1 MGELPRLS
9 DLGVRPRREQR
20 VGAICPDP
28 RDLSPLR
35 IDEALVRRMLVAFLR
50 DETAKVGLRRAVVG
64 LSGGVDSA
72 VALALAAE
80 AFGPERV
87 LAVHT
92 PYRTS
97 SPSSL
102 EDARA
107 VAERC
112 GVELRVVPISAQI
125 DAYQELV
132 GERLHRVR
140 LGNKMARERKSVEFD
155 LAWPDGAVIGTSNK
169 TELLLGYGTWFGD
182 MASSLNPVGDLY
194 KTQLRELALLLGVP
208 ERVVRKAPTA
218 ELWAGQTDEDELG
231 FTYAQADLILY
242 FMVDRRLRPA
252 EVTAAGF
259 GAALVGRIREMVRK
273 SHFKRVTPLIAKVSL
288 RTIGHDFLYPRD
300 WEAD

>member
-1 MGELPRLS
+1 
-9 DLGVRPRREQR
+9 
-20 VGAICPDP
+20 
-28 RDLSPLR
+28 
-35 IDEALVRRMLVAFLR
+35 MLVAFLR
-50 DETAKVGLRRAVVG
+50 DETGKVGLRRAVIG

-72 VALALAAE
+72 VAAALAAE

-97 SPSSL
+97 STASHD
-102 EDARA
+102 DARA
-107 VAERC
+107 VAAKL
-112 GVELRVVPISAQI
+112 GIELKVVPITAQI
-125 DAYQELV
+125 DAYRELV
-132 GERLHRVR
+132 GDMHQVR
-140 LGNKMARERKSVEFD
+140 LGNKMARERKSIEFD

-194 KTQLRELALLLGVP
+194 KTQLRELAILVGIPDRIVQ
-208 ERVVRKAPTA
+208 KAPTA
-218 ELWAGQTDEDELG
+218 ELWPGQTDEGELG
-231 FTYAQADLILY
+231 FTYPQADLILY
-242 FMVDRRLRPA
+242 FMVDRRARP
-252 EVTAAGF
+252 EELVAAGF
-259 GAALVGRIREMVRK
+259 DAALVTRLREMVRK

>member
-1 MGELPRLS
+1 M
-9 DLGVRPRREQR
+9 QR
-20 VGAICPDP
+20 VGAVRPDP
-28 RDLSPLR
+28 GDPSPLR
-35 IDEALVRRMLVAFLR
+35 IDEALVRRMLVSFLR

-72 VALALAAE
+72 VSLALAAE
-80 AFGPERV
+80 ALGPANV

-92 PYRTS
+92 PSRTS
-97 SPSSL
+97 SAASL

-107 VAERC
+107 VAEGW
-112 GVELRVVPISAQI
+112 GVELRIMPIAAQI
-125 DAYQELV
+125 DAYRELV
-132 GERLHRVR
+132 GELHKVR
-140 LGNKMARERKSVEFD
+140 LGNKMARERKSIEFD

-182 MASSLNPVGDLY
+182 MASSLNPIGDLY
-194 KTQLRELALLLGVP
+194 KTQLRELAAHLGIP
-208 ERVVRKAPTA
+208 ERVVRKAPSA

-242 FMVDRRLRPA
+242 FMVDRRVRMEELA
-252 EVTAAGF
+252 AAGF
-259 GAALVGRIREMVRK
+259 DERLVRRIRDMVRR

-300 WEAD
+300 WDSD

>member
-1 MGELPRLS
+1 
-9 DLGVRPRREQR
+9 
-20 VGAICPDP
+20 
-28 RDLSPLR
+28 
-35 IDEALVRRMLVAFLR
+35 MLVAFLR
-50 DETAKVGLRRAVVG
+50 DETSKVGLRRGVVG

-72 VALALAAE
+72 VALGLAAE

-97 SPSSL
+97 TPGSL

-107 VAERC
+107 VAERF
-112 GVELRVVPISAQI
+112 GVELRVVPITAQI
-125 DAYQELV
+125 DAYRDLV
-132 GERLHRVR
+132 GEEMHRVR
-140 LGNKMARERKSVEFD
+140 LGNKMARERKSIEFD
-155 LAWPDGAVIGTSNK
+155 LAWPDGAVVGTSNK

-194 KTQLRELALLLGVP
+194 KTQLRELAVLLGVP
-208 ERVVRKAPTA
+208 DRVVRKPPTA
-218 ELWAGQTDEDELG
+218 ELWLGQTDEEELG

-252 EVTAAGF
+252 ELIAAGF
-259 GAALVGRIREMVRK
+259 GAVLVGRIREMVRK